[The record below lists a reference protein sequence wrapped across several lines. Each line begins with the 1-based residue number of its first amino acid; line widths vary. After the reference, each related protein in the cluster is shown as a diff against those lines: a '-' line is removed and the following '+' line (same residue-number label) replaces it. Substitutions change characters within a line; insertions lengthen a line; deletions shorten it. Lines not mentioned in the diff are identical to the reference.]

1 MTKLRSAAAALAL
14 ALAGCASVPE
24 PDGAAWPEAKTAPIL
39 DRTMRVSLADT
50 TATLT
55 AAERAAARE
64 LIAAGEILQALYE
77 RQRHPQADFARRYA
91 AANAARRDL
100 ADLYRLS
107 SGPVATT
114 LDNKREAF
122 LPVVEETPA
131 RNVWPAGA
139 TKEAIDAFLAANP
152 SRLGEILDPRAV
164 VRPASAA
171 EKKAALDALDRHPA
185 IDVLHPGLRAR
196 IAAAETFLALPYSVA
211 YAGEISAVSDH
222 LFRAAAAIAEE
233 DPAFARY
240 LRLRAR
246 DLLSDDYEG
255 GDAAWVTMRFK
266 GNLNAQIGSYETY
279 DDALYGVKSF
289 FSLSLLQRDAAETG
303 KLARAIAGVQAI
315 ENALPYD
322 AKKRVRE
329 DIPVGVYNVIADFGQ
344 ARGLNTA
351 TILPNDADL
360 SRRYGRTILMRG
372 NIIRSP
378 ENYSEFSLGAF
389 KAAVDARHH
398 GDLDVDGNLYRTLWH
413 EIGHY
418 LGVERTADGRDL
430 DAALSDAADALEE
443 MKADLVSLFAA
454 RRLHAAGVFSDRE
467 LRAIEAS
474 GVRRV
479 LQKSRPRRDQ
489 PYQTMQL
496 AQWNWFLDR
505 GLLRFKDGVL
515 VIDYARYP
523 AAVESLLAETLKI
536 QRAGDRAAASAFFD
550 RWTAWDENLHGA
562 VAARMKA
569 VEKFRFGLVSYGA
582 LDCPQGGLCA
592 KNGAGEG
599 EAEEN

>member
-1 MTKLRSAAAALAL
+1 MRLPGAAVALAL
-14 ALAGCASVPE
+14 ALAGCAGVPE
-24 PDGAAWPEAKTAPIL
+24 PQGAAWPEAKTALIL

-55 AAERAAARE
+55 VAERAAARE
-64 LIAAGEILQALYE
+64 LIAAGEIMQALYE
-77 RQRHPQADFARRYA
+77 RQRHPQADFARRYV
-91 AANAARRDL
+91 AANPARRDL
-100 ADLYRLS
+100 ADLHRLS
-107 SGPVATT
+107 SGPIATT

-122 LPVVEETPA
+122 LPVADETPA
-131 RNVWPAGA
+131 RNVWPVGA
-139 TKEAIDAFLAANP
+139 TKEAIDAFLSANP
-152 SRLGEILDPRAV
+152 SRLNDILDPRAV
-164 VRPASAA
+164 VRTASPA
-171 EKKAALDALDRHPA
+171 EKQAALDALDRHPA
-185 IDVLHPGLRAR
+185 IDVLHPVLRAR
-196 IAAAETFLALPYSVA
+196 IAAAETFMAVPYSVA
-211 YAGEISAVSDH
+211 YADEISAVSDH
-222 LFRAAAAIAEE
+222 LYRAASLVSGE
-233 DPAFARY
+233 DPAFAQY

-255 GDAAWVTMRFK
+255 GDGAWVTMRFK

-279 DDALYGVKSF
+279 DDALYGVKTF

-322 AKKRVRE
+322 TKKRVRE
-329 DIPVGVYNVIADFGQ
+329 DIPVGVYTVIADFGQ

-378 ENYSEFSLGAF
+378 ENYAEFSLGAF

-398 GDLDVDGNLYRTLWH
+398 DDLDVDGNLHRTLWH

-418 LGVERTADGRDL
+418 LGVERTIDGRDL
-430 DAALSDAADALEE
+430 DAALSDTADALEE

-467 LRAIEAS
+467 LRAIEAA

-489 PYQTMQL
+489 AYQTMQL
-496 AQWNWFLDR
+496 VQWNWFLDR
-505 GLLRFKDGVL
+505 GLLRFKDGAL
-515 VIDYARYP
+515 LIDYRRYP

-536 QRAGDRAAASAFFD
+536 QRAGDRAAAGAFFD

-569 VEKFRFGLVSYGA
+569 AEKFRFGLVSYGA

-592 KNGAGEG
+592 MNEAGEG